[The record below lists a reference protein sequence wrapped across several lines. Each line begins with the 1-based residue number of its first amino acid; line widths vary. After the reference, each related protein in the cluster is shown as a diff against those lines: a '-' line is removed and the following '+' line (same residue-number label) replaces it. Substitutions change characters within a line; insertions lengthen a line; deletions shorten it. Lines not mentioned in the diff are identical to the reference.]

1 MLLCQPIYRTH
12 VNYHLV
18 AIELRVI
25 LKVIDC
31 MHQTLKTYLERE
43 HSILQP
49 VIRTLYVKP
58 VVKVNGQY

>member
-1 MLLCQPIYRTH
+1 MLLCQPTYRTH